1 MVNVHLN
8 KELRKTHKRRAF
20 AIKKGD
26 KVKILRGSF
35 AGSAGKVLVV
45 DRAKSLVEIDGV
57 ERVKGNGSKMR
68 AKIHSSKVELIELNT
83 SDKKRKTK
91 PEPRVAEKAK
101 AESEKK

>member
-8 KELRKTHKRRAF
+8 KELRKTHKRRAV

-45 DRAKSLVEIDGV
+45 DRAKSLIEIDGV
-57 ERVKGNGSKMR
+57 ERVKGNGSKVR
-68 AKIHSSKVELIELNT
+68 AKIHSSKVELIELNA
-83 SDKKRKTK
+83 SDKKRKAKT
-91 PEPRVAEKAK
+91 KAK
-101 AESEKK
+101 AEGEKK